1 MLAPPGP
8 PENRRNQGERMSQEQ
23 SANPAL
29 GQLTQWLRQRHTQV
43 MQAEAQALQYL
54 DANDTPGHNAAMRQ
68 KAELLASMA
77 DDAKPMLE
85 FLSGELRFNVALALE
100 NFSASART
108 ALRLDSIFYMGAL
121 LYPDDHRKGEPDN
134 LILCIE
140 RMEKEGADFRQS

>member
-1 MLAPPGP
+1 
-8 PENRRNQGERMSQEQ
+8 MSQEQ

-85 FLSGELRFNVALALE
+85 FLPGELRFNVALAGKF
-100 NFSASART
+100 FSRRT
-108 ALRLDSIFYMGAL
+108 HGPAAWLHL
-121 LYPDDHRKGEPDN
+121 LYGRAALPG
-134 LILCIE
+134 
-140 RMEKEGADFRQS
+140 